1 MGWMAGA
8 AGLAFGAALVLLA
21 SFFATKNERFDRAAE
36 WLFVAFAVLAIPI
49 MVTTAGRLSSEGL
62 TVGVITVVGIVGV
75 AVLGLGELGTTLKLL
90 DFRRIAPA
98 MTIGFLAFLA
108 WIGAVSILT
117 ITGGGLPAELG
128 WFGLGT
134 IAVGIAIVL
143 WIIRVPGVM
152 TGAREPDAR
161 QMTVFFV
168 PMAGIVA
175 WMVWLGVNLG

>member
-1 MGWMAGA
+1 MGWIAGA
-8 AGLAFGAALVLLA
+8 AGLAFGGALTLLA
-21 SFFATKNERFDRAAE
+21 TFFATKNERFDRVAE
-36 WLFVAFAVLAIPI
+36 WLFVAFAALAIPVI
-49 MVTTAGRLSSEGL
+49 VAVAGRLTSEGP
-62 TVGVITVVGIVGV
+62 TVGIVSGVGIVGV
-75 AVLGLGELGTTLKLL
+75 AIVGLGELGSSLKLV

-117 ITGGGLPAELG
+117 ITGGGLPASLG

-134 IAVGIAIVL
+134 IAIGITIVL
-143 WIIRVPGVM
+143 WIVRVPGVI
-152 TGAREPDAR
+152 TGEREPKPG

-175 WMVWLGVNLG
+175 WMIWLGLNLA